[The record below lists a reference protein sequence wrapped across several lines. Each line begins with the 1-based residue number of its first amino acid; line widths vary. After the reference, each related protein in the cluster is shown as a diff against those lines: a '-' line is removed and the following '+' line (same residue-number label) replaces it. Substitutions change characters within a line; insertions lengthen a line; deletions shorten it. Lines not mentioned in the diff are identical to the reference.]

1 MFSRKLAASE
11 QGVPARED
19 DDPMALKLSITL
31 EYVLCLLLVAFVLGV
46 YVVTWDNISN
56 FLFQFV
62 VALFSSLL
70 GAFLIPFGFWG
81 ADFAFDAERRGEEH
95 VYVPFL
101 ARAAEKSTKANPDGR
116 GRNYTPLEWWNL
128 NWFLITVGVALL
140 LLGIFVIG
148 YDVGRGRI

>member
-1 MFSRKLAASE
+1 MLALF
-11 QGVPARED
+11 ARGAPTGED
-19 DDPMALKLSITL
+19 DDRMTLRLSITL

-46 YVVTWDNISN
+46 YVVTWDSFSN

-81 ADFAFDAERRGEEH
+81 ADFAFDAERRREEH

-101 ARAAEKSTKANPDGR
+101 ARASEESTKANPDER

-128 NWFLITVGVALL
+128 NWFLITIGVALL

-148 YDVGRGRI
+148 YDVGRGRF

>member
-1 MFSRKLAASE
+1 LVSKLNY
-11 QGVPARED
+11 
-19 DDPMALKLSITL
+19 TL
-31 EYVLCLLLVAFVLGV
+31 EYVLTILLVAFVIGV
-46 YVVTWDNISN
+46 YVVTWDVASD

-101 ARAAEKSTKANPDGR
+101 GRQSEASTKAAPDAR

-128 NWFLITVGVALL
+128 NWFVITIGVALL
-140 LLGIFVIG
+140 MLGIFVMG
-148 YDVGRGRI
+148 YDVGRGRL